1 MARPKKDQVGP
12 TALERMREVFWELL
26 EEKPYSAITVKLI
39 TQRAGVNHN
48 TFYYH
53 FQNIDDMA
61 MRFFED
67 NVPAKLVDM
76 VVDAFM
82 GGSIDIALVGKEP
95 NIEEHY
101 RRIRAVMRSGSP
113 TLMQLGKERLMRS
126 WMERAGLGEDELSAA
141 DKARIN
147 YVWGGITAVVGSEE
161 AKSIDDYVAL
171 LQSGIVDA
179 VGILVR
185 RMGEEHGVV
194 APAR

>member
-1 MARPKKDQVGP
+1 MARPRKDQVGP

>member
-1 MARPKKDQVGP
+1 M
-12 TALERMREVFWELL
+12 
-26 EEKPYSAITVKLI
+26 
-39 TQRAGVNHN
+39 QRAGVNHN

-53 FQNIDDMA
+53 FQNIGDMA

-67 NVPAKLVDM
+67 NVPTKLVDM

-101 RRIRAVMRSGSP
+101 RRIRAVVRSGSP

-126 WMERAGLGEDELSAA
+126 WMERAGLGEDEFSAA

-147 YVWGGITAVVGSEE
+147 YVWGGITAVVGREE
-161 AKSIDDYVAL
+161 AKTIDDYVAL

-179 VGILVR
+179 AGILVR
-185 RMGEEHGVV
+185 RMGEEHGMV
-194 APAR
+194 APTR

>member
-1 MARPKKDQVGP
+1 MARPRKDQVGP
-12 TALERMREVFWELL
+12 TAFERMREVFWELL

>member
-1 MARPKKDQVGP
+1 MARPRKDQVGP
-12 TALERMREVFWELL
+12 TAFERMREVFWELL

-39 TQRAGVNHN
+39 TQRAGVNRN